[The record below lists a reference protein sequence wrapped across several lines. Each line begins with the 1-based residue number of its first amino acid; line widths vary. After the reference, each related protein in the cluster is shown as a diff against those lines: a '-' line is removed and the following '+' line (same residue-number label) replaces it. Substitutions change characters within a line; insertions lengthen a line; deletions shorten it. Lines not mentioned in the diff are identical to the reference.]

1 MPEPGKLLGKIN
13 WRINKGD
20 EDFIER
26 STTQKF
32 VQACGAQRLRAGCF
46 PAGLGPGLGLGY
58 LMQFRGSS
66 IGQQLISV
74 HLKSNSAL
82 CASRRAAPGYGDLQ
96 TAERSRQPRYTAG

>member
-32 VQACGAQRLRAGCF
+32 VQARPFVKSGCWVRLCMHFFICF
-46 PAGLGPGLGLGY
+46 L
-58 LMQFRGSS
+58 GSS
-66 IGQQLISV
+66 VGHSGLV
-74 HLKSNSAL
+74 HPDMLVL
-82 CASRRAAPGYGDLQ
+82 PV
-96 TAERSRQPRYTAG
+96 P